1 MSNRVLISVQEDLA
15 EPSWINNVEE
25 FVQKV
30 MTKLSFDGEEV
41 SILKMMKNMRMKKAS
56 GVVLVILQ
64 LVWICCQ
71 LMLNILKKIQI
82 LN

>member
-41 SILKMMKNMRMKKAS
+41 SI
-56 GVVLVILQ
+56 
-64 LVWICCQ
+64 
-71 LMLNILKKIQI
+71 
-82 LN
+82 